1 MSFKTTAGITVGK
14 LGNLAISLIAKNRG
28 TNWAGET
35 AMRIDPELIAHIKGI
50 DADKVIFI
58 TGTDG
63 KSTVTNLVAHILRYN
78 GFSVVSNL
86 EGANLTTGVATS
98 LLKASSLGG
107 NVKADYFVFE
117 TDERYLY
124 QIREQLPC
132 NNLIVTNIL
141 KDQMQRNGDPDYIYR
156 KIRRVIEKFGMNV
169 FLNGDE
175 PRSCSLADYAPKTVF
190 YGAEKHSQAFTK
202 DDTFVTLPCPKCQC
216 SIKFDYYNNDSLGSF
231 HCDKCGYT
239 NNNGNHKEGRR
250 RQADYRS
257 TNADFA
263 ARTFRI
269 NGTEYTMPY
278 DPPHMLYNYAAA
290 TAACKEIAGLTEAQC
305 AEALK
310 SFKLL
315 AGRIESVTYKGRHI
329 KFMRFKQE
337 NPETFQNF
345 INTIAA
351 DKEDKVV
358 IIGLD
363 TVNDIDPF
371 YMNTFYAFDCDYS
384 QLIRSNVK
392 RFYFVTDTVAYDAAN
407 CFMYGGVDPSRV
419 DIIPTGDEEEILD
432 IIEDCGYT
440 NIYLAVT
447 LHKFEIIQEMVRKGK

>member
-169 FLNGDE
+169 FLNGD
-175 PRSCSLADYAPKTVF
+175 
-190 YGAEKHSQAFTK
+190 
-202 DDTFVTLPCPKCQC
+202 
-216 SIKFDYYNNDSLGSF
+216 
-231 HCDKCGYT
+231 
-239 NNNGNHKEGRR
+239 
-250 RQADYRS
+250 
-257 TNADFA
+257 
-263 ARTFRI
+263 
-269 NGTEYTMPY
+269 
-278 DPPHMLYNYAAA
+278 
-290 TAACKEIAGLTEAQC
+290 
-305 AEALK
+305 
-310 SFKLL
+310 
-315 AGRIESVTYKGRHI
+315 
-329 KFMRFKQE
+329 
-337 NPETFQNF
+337 
-345 INTIAA
+345 
-351 DKEDKVV
+351 
-358 IIGLD
+358 
-363 TVNDIDPF
+363 
-371 YMNTFYAFDCDYS
+371 
-384 QLIRSNVK
+384 
-392 RFYFVTDTVAYDAAN
+392 
-407 CFMYGGVDPSRV
+407 
-419 DIIPTGDEEEILD
+419 
-432 IIEDCGYT
+432 
-440 NIYLAVT
+440 
-447 LHKFEIIQEMVRKGK
+447 

>member
-190 YGAEKHSQAFTK
+190 YGAEKHSQAF
-202 DDTFVTLPCPKCQC
+202 
-216 SIKFDYYNNDSLGSF
+216 
-231 HCDKCGYT
+231 
-239 NNNGNHKEGRR
+239 RR
-250 RQADYRS
+250 
-257 TNADFA
+257 
-263 ARTFRI
+263 
-269 NGTEYTMPY
+269 
-278 DPPHMLYNYAAA
+278 
-290 TAACKEIAGLTEAQC
+290 
-305 AEALK
+305 
-310 SFKLL
+310 
-315 AGRIESVTYKGRHI
+315 
-329 KFMRFKQE
+329 
-337 NPETFQNF
+337 
-345 INTIAA
+345 TIH
-351 DKEDKVV
+351 
-358 IIGLD
+358 
-363 TVNDIDPF
+363 
-371 YMNTFYAFDCDYS
+371 S
-384 QLIRSNVK
+384 
-392 RFYFVTDTVAYDAAN
+392 
-407 CFMYGGVDPSRV
+407 
-419 DIIPTGDEEEILD
+419 
-432 IIEDCGYT
+432 
-440 NIYLAVT
+440 
-447 LHKFEIIQEMVRKGK
+447 